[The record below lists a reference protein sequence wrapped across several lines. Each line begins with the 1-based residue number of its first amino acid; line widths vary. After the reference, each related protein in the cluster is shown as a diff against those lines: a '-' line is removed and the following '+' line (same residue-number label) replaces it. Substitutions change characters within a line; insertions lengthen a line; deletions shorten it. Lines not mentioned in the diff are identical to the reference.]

1 MRKTGESFCIP
12 IHLGCDNYYNPAC
25 MAQVNLFTQIISHLD
40 RNVFR
45 GLVREKGTDKHQ
57 KGFHSWTHLV
67 SMIFAQ
73 FAKVDSVRDISNGL
87 RSASGNLNHLGISK
101 APSKSSV
108 SYQNKNRDWT
118 LFQDYYLALYANLRE
133 KAAFKQVKFRI
144 KSKILLLDSSLI
156 SLCLNTFDWAQYKTK
171 KGAIKLHTLLNY
183 EDQLPAFIHVSDGKM
198 GDNQAAFV
206 MKVPAGSVTVMD
218 RYYNDFSLL
227 NVWDSREAFFVVR
240 HKSNIAFKTV
250 KELDLPEDR
259 HHHILKDEIIQ
270 FTGSVSKKKYPKKLR
285 RVASWDEENNQTI
298 ELLTNQMSWTANTI
312 SELYRSRWD
321 IEMFFRDI
329 KQLLHI
335 KSFYGTTHNAVMI
348 QIWTAMITVL
358 LLKYLK
364 EMAKYGW
371 RLANLMAFIRINLLV
386 KISLAEWLDEP
397 FEPPKNDTG
406 EYRQGDLFEDWEDL
420 ALYSQ

>member
-1 MRKTGESFCIP
+1 
-12 IHLGCDNYYNPAC
+12 

-73 FAKVDSVRDISNGL
+73 FAKVDSVRDISTGL

-101 APSKSSV
+101 APSKTSV

-270 FTGSVSKKKYPKKLR
+270 FTGSKSKKKYPKKLR

-329 KQLLHI
+329 KQRLLQN
-335 KSFYGTTHNAVMI
+335 KV
-348 QIWTAMITVL
+348 
-358 LLKYLK
+358 
-364 EMAKYGW
+364 
-371 RLANLMAFIRINLLV
+371 
-386 KISLAEWLDEP
+386 
-397 FEPPKNDTG
+397 
-406 EYRQGDLFEDWEDL
+406 
-420 ALYSQ
+420 